1 MSCHR
6 SILIGFDGLIN
17 GFHPLEEPSHRW
29 QQLLLE
35 QGDLL
40 LPIGVINP
48 GPGDQRPLGGVG
60 GKDPLRSPL
69 AGLHQTNGILGA
81 ISQT

>member
-1 MSCHR
+1 
-6 SILIGFDGLIN
+6 
-17 GFHPLEEPSHRW
+17 
-29 QQLLLE
+29 
-35 QGDLL
+35 
-40 LPIGVINP
+40 VINP
-48 GPGDQRPLGGVG
+48 GPGDQCPLGGVG